1 MVVFSGL
8 CAFPL
13 TPIREDHIDLKAV
26 ALLVSRAA
34 RAGVDSLGVLGST
47 GNYAYLSRE
56 ERRSVLEASVDAA
69 DGVPILA
76 GVGAVRTRDVLA
88 LVDDA
93 QTAGASAL
101 LLAPVS
107 YQRLTENEVFG
118 LYKDVAE
125 ASSVPIVVYDN
136 PATTGFIFTDE
147 LHSRIAEIPAIASIK
162 IPPPQPG
169 QASERLREL
178 RSVLPDGTSVGVSG
192 DWAAAESLLAG
203 CDVWYSVIA
212 GVLPEAAKIILDH
225 ALAGRGVQAREASA
239 SLEAVWSLFRAYGS
253 LRVTAAIAEDL
264 GLTSSPSLPL
274 PLRGLD
280 RDGRLKVA
288 DAIRRC
294 GLEA

>member
-1 MVVFSGL
+1 MFSGL

-88 LVDDA
+88 HVDDA

-118 LYKDVAE
+118 LYKDIAE

-136 PATTGFIFTDE
+136 PATTGFAFTDE
-147 LHSRIAEIPAIASIK
+147 LQARIAEIPAIASIK
-162 IPPPQPG
+162 IQPPQPG
-169 QASERLREL
+169 QAFERLRAL
-178 RSVLPDGTSVGVSG
+178 RSVLPEGTSVGVSG
-192 DWAAAESLLAG
+192 DWSAAESLLAG

-212 GVLPEAAKIILDH
+212 GVLPEAAKMILDH
-225 ALAGRGVQAREASA
+225 ALAGRGAQALEASA
-239 SLEAVWSLFRAYGS
+239 SLEPVWSLYRAYAS

-264 GLTSSPSLPL
+264 GLISSPSLPL
-274 PLRGLD
+274 PLQGLD
-280 RDGRLKVA
+280 REGRLKVA
-288 DAIRRC
+288 EALRRC